1 MMPQLF
7 LRIRSRGPHL
17 ARDAAS
23 DATSAAANNGS
34 PFWLM
39 LAMQQ
44 AMLQVMQQSMG
55 IFEMPQGMLLEMPQE
70 MLQIPATS
78 Q

>member
-1 MMPQLF
+1 MQMMPQLF

-44 AMLQVMQQSMG
+44 AMLQVMQLAWFIVPS
-55 IFEMPQGMLLEMPQE
+55 
-70 MLQIPATS
+70 QIRVG
-78 Q
+78 